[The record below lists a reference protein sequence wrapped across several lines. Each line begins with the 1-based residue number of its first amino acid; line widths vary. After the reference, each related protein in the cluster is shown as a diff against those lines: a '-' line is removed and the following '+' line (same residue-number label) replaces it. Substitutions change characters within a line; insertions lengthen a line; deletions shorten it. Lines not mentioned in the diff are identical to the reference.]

1 MTNYHIR
8 YEAENTYRQPV
19 NEALFAFLVLPAPSD
34 TQLIS
39 EVQTDNS
46 IRRPVFSAYN
56 SFGFEVLYLRI
67 AQPFT
72 RLRFTMDCAV
82 RRSTQRVLPNLSR
95 SKSADEER
103 RQLNDAQF
111 LVDHY
116 WYVQPTSLTALPE
129 ATIPEPWVY
138 RYDRP
143 LLEYAQF
150 LTQEVYSRMTY
161 QAAVTT
167 TYTRADELLANPQG
181 VCQDYSHL
189 MLGVLRHHR
198 VPCRYVSGY
207 LNQGEQLVGATQLH
221 AWVEVL
227 IPGLGWTGFDPTNNL
242 LADQHHIKIAHGRDY
257 TDCPPLRGHINP
269 GGLNTTE
276 HVVKV
281 VEQ

>member
-1 MTNYHIR
+1 MR
-8 YEAENTYRQPV
+8 
-19 NEALFAFLVLPAPSD
+19 
-34 TQLIS
+34 
-39 EVQTDNS
+39 
-46 IRRPVFSAYN
+46 
-56 SFGFEVLYLRI
+56 
-67 AQPFT
+67 
-72 RLRFTMDCAV
+72 CAV
-82 RRSTQRVLPNLSR
+82 RRSTQRVLPDLSR
-95 SKSADEER
+95 AKSINEEHH
-103 RQLNDAQF
+103 QLNDPQF
-111 LVDHY
+111 LVDHN
-116 WYVQPTSLTALPE
+116 WYVQPTPLTALPE
-129 ATIPEPWVY
+129 ATIPAAWEY

-143 LLEYAQF
+143 LLDYVQF
-150 LTQEVYSRMTY
+150 LTREVYSRMTY

-189 MLGVLRHHR
+189 MLGVLRHYR

-276 HVVKV
+276 HVVRV

>member
-1 MTNYHIR
+1 MTNYHVR
-8 YEAENTYRQPV
+8 YEAENTYRHPV
-19 NEALFAFLVLPAPSD
+19 NEALFAFVVLPAPGD
-34 TQLIS
+34 TQLVNK
-39 EVQTDNS
+39 VQIENS
-46 IRRPVFSAYN
+46 LHRPVFSARN
-56 SFGFEVLYLRI
+56 AFGFEVLFLRV

-72 RLRFTMDCAV
+72 RLRFSVNCTV
-82 RRSTQRVLPNLSR
+82 RRSTNRVLPNLSLA
-95 SKSADEER
+95 KDPDEER
-103 RQLNDAQF
+103 RLLHDAYF

-116 WYVQPTSLTALPE
+116 WYVQPTPLTALSGE
-129 ATIPEPWVY
+129 SIPDALRY
-138 RYDRP
+138 RFDRP
-143 LLEYAQF
+143 LLDYAQF

-161 QAAVTT
+161 QPAVTT
-167 TYTRADELLANPQG
+167 TYTRADELFTNPRG

-189 MLGVLRHHR
+189 MLGVLRHYR

-207 LNQGEQLVGATQLH
+207 LNQGEQFVGATQLH

-242 LADQHHIKIAHGRDY
+242 LADQHHLKIAHGRDY

-276 HVVKV
+276 HVVRV

>member
-1 MTNYHIR
+1 MTDYDIR
-8 YEAENTYRQPV
+8 YEAENTYRHPV
-19 NEALFAFLVLPAPSD
+19 NEALFALLVLPAPSD
-34 TQLIS
+34 TQLVN

-46 IRRPVFSAYN
+46 LQLPVFSARN
-56 SFGFEVLYLRI
+56 WFGFEVIFLRV
-67 AQPFT
+67 AQPFA
-72 RLRFTMDCAV
+72 RLRFSMHCTV
-82 RRSTQRVLPNLSR
+82 RRSTNRVLPNLSR
-95 SKSADEER
+95 IKEPDEER
-103 RQLNDAQF
+103 RLLSDENF
-111 LVDHY
+111 LVEHY
-116 WYVQPTSLTALPE
+116 WFVQPTLLTGLPGE
-129 ATIPEPWVY
+129 TIPEGWRY
-138 RYDRP
+138 RFDRP
-143 LLEYAQF
+143 LFEYVQF
-150 LTQEVYSRMTY
+150 LTEEVHTRMTY
-161 QAAVTT
+161 QPAVTT
-167 TYTRADELLANPQG
+167 TFTRADELLNNSRG

-207 LNQGEQLVGATQLH
+207 LNQGQQFVGATQLH

-257 TDCPPLRGHINP
+257 ADCSPLRGHINP